1 MFDAL
6 PTLTI
11 RAASMTMAPA
21 VLVVGLSAL
30 LPLQGKRSEISA
42 PAKQ

>member
-11 RAASMTMAPA
+11 RAASMTMAA
-21 VLVVGLSAL
+21 AAQVVGFSAL
-30 LPLQGKRSEISA
+30 LP
-42 PAKQ
+42 